1 MKLVIYPAVEPE
13 RLQAIAAVASGWDI
27 ANVASEAEAQDAIVD
42 ADALFGRVTAPM
54 LKEATR
60 LRWVQTPTVS
70 LEHYMFP
77 ELVEHDCVLT
87 NMRGLFSDIIADH
100 VMGFVICFA
109 RNLHTYIRQ
118 QVRSHWEPV
127 GGESG
132 RSTFLAGP
140 ATVSSIDRAHRHLC
154 DETVGIIGLGS
165 IGRELAKRATAAH
178 MRVIAVDAQP
188 TDKPGEVASL
198 EDLAGLDRLLAES
211 HYVVVCAPH
220 TPETVGSYNRATF
233 QKMRSDG
240 YFINIGRGATVVLD
254 DLCAALEAG
263 DIAGAALD
271 VYETEPLP
279 PEHPLWKFENVILTP
294 HVAGYGKHIAERHLN
309 VVLDNLGRFSRN
321 EPLTNVVNKEAWY

>member
-13 RLQAIAAVASGWDI
+13 RLQAIKAVTPGWDI
-27 ANVASEAEAQDAIVD
+27 ANVASEAEAQEAIVD
-42 ADALFGRVTAPM
+42 ADALFGRVTPAM
-54 LKEATR
+54 LKEANR

-100 VMGFVICFA
+100 VMGYVICFA

-140 ATVSSIDRAHRHLC
+140 ATVSSIDQAHRHLC
-154 DETVGIIGLGS
+154 DETMGIIGLGS
-165 IGRELAKRATAAH
+165 IGRELATRAAAAN
-178 MRVIAVDAQP
+178 MRVIAVDTHP
-188 TDKPGEVASL
+188 TEKPAEVESL
-198 EDLAGLDRLLAES
+198 QDLTALDQLLAES
-211 HYVVVCAPH
+211 HYVVLCAPH
-220 TPETVGSYNRATF
+220 TPETVGAYNRATF
-233 QKMRSDG
+233 QKMRPDG
-240 YFINIGRGATVVLD
+240 YFINIGRGATVVLE

-263 DIAGAALD
+263 EIAGAALD

-294 HVAGYGKHIAERHLN
+294 HVAGYGKHVAERHLQVVLENLARFTRDEPLAN
-309 VVLDNLGRFSRN
+309 VVD
-321 EPLTNVVNKEAWY
+321 KAAWY